1 MQKNYELR
9 QNFGELVK
17 KIRIARK
24 LTQAKL
30 AEIVDV
36 EAKHISCI
44 ENGLSFPSADLLARL
59 ADAFDM
65 QVYELFLFSKKPNI
79 LELKEELNKIINNAN
94 DNEVE
99 KIYLYSKFVTAK

>member
-9 QNFGELVK
+9 QNFGELIK
-17 KIRIARK
+17 KFRTSRK

-44 ENGLSFPSADLLARL
+44 ENGLSFPSADLLAKL
-59 ADAFDM
+59 ADAFNL
-65 QVYELFLFSKKPNI
+65 QIYELFLFAQKPD
-79 LELKEELNKIINNAN
+79 LDELKAELKEIIENA
-94 DNEVE
+94 DENEVE
-99 KIYLYSKFVTAK
+99 KIYLYSKFVVAK